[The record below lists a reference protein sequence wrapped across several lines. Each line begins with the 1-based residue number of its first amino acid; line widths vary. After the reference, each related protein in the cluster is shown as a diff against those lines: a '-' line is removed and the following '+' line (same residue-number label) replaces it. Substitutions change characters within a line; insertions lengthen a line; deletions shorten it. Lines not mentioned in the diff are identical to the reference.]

1 MTRNEWNLIVDTEFA
16 NASEASDFYNYLRR
30 QGCCPLDFSGDTV
43 MRYIQTWKKSKMKG
57 RNTQIINRKRRQTF
71 GPGKYWAASS
81 AGVALNKK
89 YVKGWRGINP
99 ENP

>member
-1 MTRNEWNLIVDTEFA
+1 
-16 NASEASDFYNYLRR
+16 
-30 QGCCPLDFSGDTV
+30 
-43 MRYIQTWKKSKMKG
+43 MKG